1 VRIALAACLALAA
14 GIVIGVVGDRIL
26 GGDDKTTAAL
36 RGEGMLTGL
45 PEGPVTVR
53 AETVVLPSGFRSRH
67 VHGGPT
73 FNTIESGKV
82 EIQEEEGTNVY
93 GPGDFF
99 FEPAGRPHEIRVL
112 TDARLDV
119 IRLLP
124 PGAAETTELRRSA
137 MSSALTPSPKAA
149 SG

>member
-1 VRIALAACLALAA
+1 VRIALVACVALAA
-14 GIVIGVVGDRIL
+14 GVVVGVVGDRIL
-26 GGDDKTTAAL
+26 GGDDTSPAL

-45 PEGPVTVR
+45 PDGPVAVR
-53 AETVVLPSGFRSRH
+53 AETVVLAAGFRSRH

-73 FNTIESGKV
+73 FNTIESGTV
-82 EIQEEEGTNVY
+82 EIQDERGTNVY

-112 TDARLDV
+112 RDARLDV

-124 PGAAETTELRRSA
+124 PGAAETTELR
-137 MSSALTPSPKAA
+137 
-149 SG
+149 

>member
-1 VRIALAACLALAA
+1 MRIALAACLALAA

-26 GGDDKTTAAL
+26 GGDDKTAAL

-45 PEGPVTVR
+45 PEGPVIVR

-73 FNTIESGKV
+73 FNTIESGTV
-82 EIQEEEGTNVY
+82 EIQDEEGTNVY

-124 PGAAETTELRRSA
+124 PGAEETTELR
-137 MSSALTPSPKAA
+137 
-149 SG
+149 

>member
-1 VRIALAACLALAA
+1 MRVALVACVALSA
-14 GIVIGVVGDRIL
+14 GVVLGVAGNRLL
-26 GGDDKTTAAL
+26 GGDNDVTPAL

-45 PEGPVTVR
+45 PDGPVTVR
-53 AETVVLPSGFRSRH
+53 AETVLLPSGYRSRH
-67 VHGGPT
+67 AHGGPT
-73 FNTIESGKV
+73 FNTIESGTL
-82 EIQEEEGTNVY
+82 EIENEHGTNVY

-124 PGAAETTELRRSA
+124 PGAAETTELR
-137 MSSALTPSPKAA
+137 
-149 SG
+149 